1 MSPDRVVIIGASTTG
16 LFAAAAVAASDRSV
30 VILERDELPS
40 DAAPRPGVPQGRQP
54 HVFLHRGVLA
64 AEELLPGFRRDL
76 LDVGAV
82 PINTADLAWLGEQ
95 GWADRTSRSFE
106 VLSTSRPL
114 LEVTLRRRVTELPGV
129 DVVGGR
135 PVTRLAENAR
145 NWLVTTADGTEFK
158 ADLVID
164 ASGRNSR
171 LATWLGDKLS
181 GPLRTTEIDARIG
194 YATRM
199 YRGDPLIGEIPGVV
213 IASTP
218 STPTGGLAI
227 SIEGGHWLIM
237 ALGVGD
243 DRPPRDPAGFEAFLG
258 RLRDPA
264 LARLAQR
271 LEPVGDVSLHR
282 QTANRRRYYDEQNDW
297 PNSVVVMGDAFCA
310 FNPVYGQG
318 IAVGAVEAL
327 LIREAL
333 DAGLKP
339 GASRPLHRQFAKAV
353 ALPWAVA
360 TATDMQY
367 PTCPQSPTRLGAL
380 QDNWVKQM
388 EKLSVHGN
396 ARAAIALSSIYH
408 LMAGPRTLLQ
418 PALIRAVL
426 NGRIRGYGPANRR
439 PAELQD

>member
-1 MSPDRVVIIGASTTG
+1 
-16 LFAAAAVAASDRSV
+16 
-30 VILERDELPS
+30 
-40 DAAPRPGVPQGRQP
+40 
-54 HVFLHRGVLA
+54 
-64 AEELLPGFRRDL
+64 
-76 LDVGAV
+76 
-82 PINTADLAWLGEQ
+82 
-95 GWADRTSRSFE
+95 
-106 VLSTSRPL
+106 
-114 LEVTLRRRVTELPGV
+114 
-129 DVVGGR
+129 
-135 PVTRLAENAR
+135 
-145 NWLVTTADGTEFK
+145 
-158 ADLVID
+158 
-164 ASGRNSR
+164 
-171 LATWLGDKLS
+171 
-181 GPLRTTEIDARIG
+181 
-194 YATRM
+194 M